1 MLQWL
6 ALECLNRKSHSGT
19 PAEMEAIMLEELY
32 VETRVNV
39 HRGIEFTVARTKTAS
54 VWRWHCWIAEEAKT
68 GQTRAKLRLL
78 AIRRV
83 EMIINRELKKRESQ
97 SEAVVTIQKPV
108 D

>member
-1 MLQWL
+1 
-6 ALECLNRKSHSGT
+6 
-19 PAEMEAIMLEELY
+19 MLEDIY

-39 HRGIEFTVARTKTAS
+39 HRGIKFIVARTKKAG
-54 VWRWHCWIAEEAKT
+54 VWRWHFWIGEEAKT

-83 EMIINRELKKRESQ
+83 ETIINRELNKQETAFR
-97 SEAVVTIQKPV
+97 KPV